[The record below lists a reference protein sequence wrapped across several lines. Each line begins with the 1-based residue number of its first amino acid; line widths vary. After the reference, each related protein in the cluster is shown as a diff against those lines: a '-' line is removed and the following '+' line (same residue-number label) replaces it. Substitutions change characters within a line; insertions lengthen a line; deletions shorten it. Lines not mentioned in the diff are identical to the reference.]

1 VIKERENQEKEI
13 VAKYAR
19 SVSNKSIIFPY
30 TSSPTL
36 HHKGLK
42 KKEKKCEGLIHTA
55 FAHASAGI
63 IPFSLKAK
71 NMVPETS

>member
-42 KKEKKCEGLIHTA
+42 KKRKKE
-55 FAHASAGI
+55 
-63 IPFSLKAK
+63 
-71 NMVPETS
+71 M